1 MSIKLARPSPEQE
14 QALLCGVHAQALRLS
29 AEGASPLQTERAV
42 LEYGAAAGLERAA
55 HHWLSGEHDL
65 AQGWMQAAANV
76 LASALIDVPWCNAT
90 GRPAARPDGGTEER
104 TCWTGTTRAR

>member
-1 MSIKLARPSPEQE
+1 MGIDLARPSPERE
-14 QALLCGVHAQALRLS
+14 HALLCSVHAQALRRS
-29 AEGASPLQTERAV
+29 AEQASPLQTERAV

-55 HHWLSGEHDL
+55 HHWLAGEREL
-65 AQGWMQAAANV
+65 AQGWMRAAANV
-76 LASALIDVPWCNAT
+76 LAAALIDVPWCNTT